1 MDIFTTA
8 LGSDGE
14 ETPIH
19 WIPGRRI
26 KRDWRREIEGKSAE
40 VWERKG
46 VAVRGKCEPEEGFC
60 LCLSKMGAIVA
71 S

>member
-1 MDIFTTA
+1 MD
-8 LGSDGE
+8 SREKDKE
-14 ETPIH
+14 
-19 WIPGRRI
+19 
-26 KRDWRREIEGKSAE
+26 RREIEGKSAE

-60 LCLSKMGAIVA
+60 LCFSKMGAIVA